1 MTVVQEY
8 DLWGQHVK
16 LHIDKKVFP
25 TDAEIAE
32 MEAPMQGCEHG
43 FIESTFQKYKL
54 HYRKFIPSGEL
65 KGIAIYMH
73 GIQSH
78 SGHAFIVDDK
88 KLNMALR
95 AEEYNKKGIAVYA
108 IDMLGH
114 GYSEG
119 HRFFVPTWQTNRD
132 DLDKFARFATSE
144 HNEGLPLFLT
154 GESYGGCLCL
164 HLTRK
169 WEEQSNAPKGFAGC
183 VVMAPAIIG
192 DLPPAPIVFVL
203 RYLLAPF
210 FPKWVPF
217 FMPNPI
223 SADRI
228 WKNPKVLAMNTNP
241 RYKAM
246 GIDGAGKPFSL
257 GTAVQLL
264 CALEAVRSVTIP
276 NLISPFCAVHG
287 TEDHAVP
294 ISSTNFLEAHA
305 KTPKKDQFVLRQEG
319 GYHDLLADP
328 SSDSTIAFVL
338 NFMEAKLK

>member
-1 MTVVQEY
+1 MCRDGTRHY
-8 DLWGQHVK
+8 WR
-16 LHIDKKVFP
+16 P
-25 TDAEIAE
+25 PS
-32 MEAPMQGCEHG
+32 AP
-43 FIESTFQKYKL
+43 
-54 HYRKFIPSGEL
+54 
-65 KGIAIYMH
+65 
-73 GIQSH
+73 
-78 SGHAFIVDDK
+78 V
-88 KLNMALR
+88 
-95 AEEYNKKGIAVYA
+95 
-108 IDMLGH
+108 
-114 GYSEG
+114 
-119 HRFFVPTWQTNRD
+119 
-132 DLDKFARFATSE
+132 
-144 HNEGLPLFLT
+144 
-154 GESYGGCLCL
+154 
-164 HLTRK
+164 
-169 WEEQSNAPKGFAGC
+169 
-183 VVMAPAIIG
+183 
-192 DLPPAPIVFVL
+192 VFVL